1 MRAVLLAAGEGKRLR
16 PVTLERPKPVIPL
29 AGFSLAHYHLSL
41 LSSLGVD
48 EVAVVVGFGEE
59 KVKAILG
66 DGRELGVEI
75 TYVRQDHQLG
85 TAHALMVAERWLG
98 GSEPFLLI
106 YSDVYLPPNTP
117 KALLSAIEE
126 NGAEAAVAVASV
138 ERPWE
143 FGVVEADSRGRL
155 RRIVEKP
162 RRGEEP
168 SNLVIAGAFALRRS
182 IFDEL
187 RNTKPS
193 PRGELELTDSITMLA
208 SRSDVLLVRVG
219 DRWTDAGRPGDLLKA
234 SAYLLD
240 DVAESRL
247 PRTLLK
253 LVNGRFYLKKSTE
266 EGAEIRPPVFV
277 GTGAVLKEGSILGP
291 YAVLEGFNSVGSGS
305 SVEYSILLS
314 GSSVGARSRVKRA
327 ILCSNSSLPPETEAL
342 PGDGGFSVVVGPS
355 RKLGEKNPPA
365 GTVVW

>member
-16 PVTLERPKPVIPL
+16 PVTLDRPKPVIPL

-59 KVKAILG
+59 KVRAALG
-66 DGRELGVEI
+66 DGRELGLEI
-75 TYVRQDHQLG
+75 TYVRQDRQLG
-85 TAHALMVAERWLG
+85 TAHALMVAEQWLE

-126 NGAEAAVAVASV
+126 EGAEAAVAVATV

-143 FGVVEADSRGRL
+143 FGVVEADPRGRL
-155 RRIVEKP
+155 RRIVEEPK
-162 RRGEEP
+162 RGEEP
-168 SNLVIAGAFALRRS
+168 SNLVIAGAFAFRRS
-182 IFDEL
+182 IFGEL
-187 RNTKPS
+187 RGTKPS

-208 SRSDVLLVRVG
+208 SRSDVLLVSVG

-240 DVAESRL
+240 DVAGSRL
-247 PRTLLK
+247 PQALLK
-253 LVNGRFYLKKSTE
+253 IVSGRFYLEKSAG
-266 EGAEIRPPVFV
+266 EGAKIIPPAFV
-277 GTGAVLKEGSILGP
+277 GIDVVLEGDSVLGP
-291 YAVLEGFNSVGSGS
+291 YSVLEGFNSVGSGS
-305 SVEYSILLS
+305 SVEYSLLLN
-314 GSSVGARSRVKRA
+314 GSSVGAGSRVKRA
-327 ILCSNSSLPPETEAL
+327 ILCSNSSLPPGTKAL
-342 PGDGGFSVVVGPS
+342 SGDGGFSVVVGPG